1 MQLNA
6 VVLPAPFGPIRPTI
20 SHSSTDRLSPSI
32 ATRPPKRI
40 VRSRTSSTD
49 TAALQSAG
57 PGFAVWVMEGE
68 LVPGEPAGERPDD
81 LAKAARVQH
90 HRLKQQGRA
99 DDVGDVELVVAV
111 EGSPAG
117 VVRQRL
123 EQRADG
129 TDQREEDR
137 STDDT
142 ATVSQATDDDHDD
155 EGDREVEAGDRREVL
170 VRELLLPE
178 REHAAGEAGH
188 GTGDREAEEL
198 VAEDVDAVG
207 RGDELV
213 FAQRNQATSEL
224 GTTYPH
230 VDVDAHQHHREREQ
244 VVPVFGREG
253 CRPV

>member
-6 VVLPAPFGPIRPTI
+6 VVLPAPLGPIRPTI

-57 PGFAVWVMEGE
+57 PGFAVWVMKGE
-68 LVPGEPAGERPDD
+68 LVPGEP
-81 LAKAARVQH
+81 
-90 HRLKQQGRA
+90 
-99 DDVGDVELVVAV
+99 
-111 EGSPAG
+111 
-117 VVRQRL
+117 
-123 EQRADG
+123 
-129 TDQREEDR
+129 
-137 STDDT
+137 
-142 ATVSQATDDDHDD
+142 
-155 EGDREVEAGDRREVL
+155 AGDRREVL

-178 REHAAGEAGH
+178 REHTAGEAGH
-188 GTGDREAEEL
+188 GAGDREAEEL

-230 VDVDAHQHHREREQ
+230 VDVDAQEHHRERE
-244 VVPVFGREG
+244 
-253 CRPV
+253 